1 MLITKMKLGVVIGV
15 IHGWAW
21 DKVTHKFQLL
31 SSSYLIHKLLK
42 HIDQI
47 LVGFKL

>member
-1 MLITKMKLGVVIGV
+1 MLIATMKFLVVIGV

-31 SSSYLIHKLLK
+31 SRSYLIKNLPK
-42 HIDQI
+42 HID
-47 LVGFKL
+47 